1 MEIQQTSAVGPAPQ
15 ALPAPRDTS
24 TAAIP
29 AAAAPAVAPAKPK
42 DPQQDQITKAVEE
55 MQKTVG
61 AIATDLRFSVDK
73 DSGRL
78 IVSVI
83 DSKTHQ
89 VVRQIP
95 SEDIMKMARNIDRM
109 QGLLF
114 SGKA

>member
-1 MEIQQTSAVGPAPQ
+1 MEIQQTSAMGPVVQ
-15 ALPAPRDTS
+15 ASPAPREIGS
-24 TAAIP
+24 GLP
-29 AAAAPAVAPAKPK
+29 AEGAPAVAPAKTPE
-42 DPQQDQITKAVEE
+42 PQPEQVKKAAEDI
-55 MQKTVG
+55 QKFVG
-61 AIATDLRFSVDK
+61 AIATDLRFTVDK

-78 IVSVI
+78 IVSVV
-83 DSKTHQ
+83 DSKTQQ